1 MSTLA
6 NFIQSINFLPRKVK
20 RYFLLDVFYIL
31 YTILLEERDLLT
43 CDTEAFIMKV
53 LVHLSFTQNLK
64 KHLMRYLT
72 LWRWKEITFVDK
84 SLQVAMTAASK
95 CWSALQAYVQSVR
108 QEECPLVW
116 K

>member
-1 MSTLA
+1 
-6 NFIQSINFLPRKVK
+6 
-20 RYFLLDVFYIL
+20 
-31 YTILLEERDLLT
+31 
-43 CDTEAFIMKV
+43 MKV

-72 LWRWKEITFVDK
+72 LWRWKDIIFVDK

-95 CWSALQAYVQSVR
+95 CWPALQAYVQSVR